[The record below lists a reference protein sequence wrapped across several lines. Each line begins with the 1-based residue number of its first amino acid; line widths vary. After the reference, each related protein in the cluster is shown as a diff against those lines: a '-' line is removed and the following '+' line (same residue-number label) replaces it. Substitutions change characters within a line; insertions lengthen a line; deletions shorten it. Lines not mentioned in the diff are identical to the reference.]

1 MRGLTQVARAMGLQV
16 LAEGVEHEAQRV
28 FVTDTLGCQGW
39 QGLLGSAAL
48 DPRACERVLARQAR
62 QVAALTGT
70 GGR

>member
-1 MRGLTQVARAMGLQV
+1 M

-48 DPRACERVLARQAR
+48 DPRACERVLTRTARSAE
-62 QVAALTGT
+62 ALA
-70 GGR
+70 GR